1 MKGNRIIGTGMGMPS
16 RIVTNDDLAKIVD
29 TTDEWIFSRTGI
41 RERRIAQDHETT
53 SDFGALAAKNALE
66 MAGVGAEEIDLII
79 MATLTPDRLLP
90 ATACIVQSKIG
101 AVNAACFDLEAACSG
116 FVYALAMAN
125 GMMPDQGVKTALV
138 IGGETLSRVLDWTDR
153 NTCVLFSDGA
163 GAAVLRHEG
172 GDRGIVS
179 TYLKADGS
187 APPAWLA
194 VDPGVAE
201 MTPLGDRQN
210 SKFAIHMVGK
220 EVFKFGVRALP
231 DTVKG
236 ALARAD
242 GLTLED
248 IDMVIPHQANIR
260 IIDSAAKSLAIPRE
274 KFFVNLEKFGNT
286 SGGTI
291 PIALDDANRQGL
303 IKEGDILALSG
314 FGAGLTWG
322 GAIVRW

>member
-1 MKGNRIIGTGMGMPS
+1 MGLPS

-29 TTDEWIFSRTGI
+29 TSDEWIFSRTGI
-41 RERRIAQDHETT
+41 RERRIAREHETT
-53 SDFGALAAKNALE
+53 SDFAAAAAQNALQ
-66 MAGVGAEEIDLII
+66 MAGIGAEEIDLII

-116 FVYALAMAN
+116 FVFGLAMAN

-153 NTCVLFSDGA
+153 NTCVLFADGA

-172 GDRGIVS
+172 GDRGIIS
-179 TYLKADGS
+179 TYMKADGS

-194 VDPGVAE
+194 VDPGVADLN
-201 MTPLGDRQN
+201 PLGDRQN
-210 SKFAIHMVGK
+210 TQMVIHMVGK

-231 DTVKG
+231 ETVTG
-236 ALARAD
+236 ALERAEGID
-242 GLTLED
+242 LED
-248 IDMVIPHQANIR
+248 IDIVIPHQANIR
-260 IIDSAAKSLAIPRE
+260 IIDSAAKALAIPRE

-303 IKEGDILALSG
+303 IKDGDILALAG

>member
-16 RIVTNDDLAKIVD
+16 RIVTNDDLAKKVD
-29 TTDEWIFSRTGI
+29 TSDEWIFSRTGI
-41 RERRIAQDHETT
+41 RERRIAEEHETT

-66 MAGVGAEEIDLII
+66 MAGVGAEEVDLLI
-79 MATLTPDRLLP
+79 MATLSPDRLLP
-90 ATACIVQSKIG
+90 ATACLVQGKIG

-116 FVYALAMAN
+116 FVYGLAMAN

-138 IGGETLSRVLDWTDR
+138 IGGETLSRILDWNDR
-153 NTCVLFSDGA
+153 NTCVLFADGA

-179 TYLKADGS
+179 TYLKADGA
-187 APPAWLA
+187 APPEWLA
-194 VDPGVAE
+194 VEPGVADLAS
-201 MTPLGDRQN
+201 LGDQPGEG
-210 SKFAIHMVGK
+210 FAIRMVGK

-231 DTVKG
+231 DTVTG
-236 ALARAD
+236 ALERAE

-248 IDMVIPHQANIR
+248 VDMVIPHQANIR
-260 IIDSAAKSLAIPRE
+260 IIDSAAKALAIPRE

-303 IKEGDILALSG
+303 IKEGDIIALAG
-314 FGAGLTWG
+314 FGAGLTWA
-322 GAIVRW
+322 GAIIRW